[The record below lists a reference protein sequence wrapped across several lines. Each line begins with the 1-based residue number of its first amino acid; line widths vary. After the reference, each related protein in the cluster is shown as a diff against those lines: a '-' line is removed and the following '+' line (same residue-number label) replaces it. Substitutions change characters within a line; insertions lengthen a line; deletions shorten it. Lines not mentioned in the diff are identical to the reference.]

1 VRTILRSVVFYPV
14 TIVYLA
20 AVITVGFVVESVLRP
35 EVALL
40 GLGVIAMLTVVVTVL
55 QDVQDVHT
63 LVNSQHDD
71 LLVEVAHLKQV
82 LEANH
87 IPVPDTRAESQ
98 ARLEDPS

>member
-1 VRTILRSVVFYPV
+1 
-14 TIVYLA
+14 
-20 AVITVGFVVESVLRP
+20 
-35 EVALL
+35 
-40 GLGVIAMLTVVVTVL
+40 VTVL